1 MSITTTEIDPFLG
14 HLIKADR
21 ADVTAEWLVERRENA
36 FGRLGEIA
44 VPGRKDEEWRFMRLK
59 PLTSRRLG
67 HASFIADA
75 AADLVEEA
83 SFDESQGLRLV
94 VSNGFVDTKRS
105 DVSALPSG
113 AYVGG
118 LSGLPEDM
126 LGAVQ
131 DNLGRA
137 TDFYADD
144 LFRTLNTASFGDVVC
159 VVVPPDTLVEQ
170 PIHLLHVVDGVA
182 DVAVHPRVLVVAGR
196 GSKFSFVE
204 EWRGDADGSYFTNTV
219 TEVYVAENANVSHL
233 RVQREH
239 EEAAHISR
247 LGVAIAQNGHYDS
260 RSFSFG
266 ARLSRNDLYVR
277 TEGEGAWARLDGLAV
292 LHGEQESDTHSVMDN
307 GKPNCNSH
315 QLHKVVAD
323 GKAHGVFNGK
333 IFVREGAQKIS
344 AYQLNRNLLLS
355 NKARVDTK
363 PQLEIFADDVECSHG
378 ATIGQLDDEQQFYLQ
393 SRGVPADEARA
404 ILTYAFAAEVVEGV
418 TVPSVRDALIEETFN
433 RTQGR

>member
-1 MSITTTEIDPFLG
+1 MSNTTTEIDPFLG
-14 HLIKADR
+14 HLIKRDR
-21 ADVTAEWLVERRENA
+21 AEVTAEWLVERRENE

-44 VPGRKDEEWRFMRLK
+44 VPGRKDEEWRFVRLK
-59 PLTSRRLG
+59 PLTTKRLS
-67 HASFIADA
+67 HATFAADA
-75 AADLVEEA
+75 APELVADASFEEA
-83 SFDESQGLRLV
+83 NGARLV
-94 VSNGFVDTKRS
+94 VTNGFIDADRS
-105 DVSALPSG
+105 DTSQLPESV
-113 AYVGG
+113 YVGG
-118 LSGLPEDM
+118 LDSLPDAM

-137 TDFYADD
+137 TDFYSDD
-144 LFRTLNTASFGDVVC
+144 LFRTLNSASFADVVC
-159 VVVPPDTLVEQ
+159 IVVPPDTLVER
-170 PIHLLHVVDGVA
+170 PIHLLNVVDGET
-182 DVAVHPRVLVVAGR
+182 DVATHPRVLVIAGR
-196 GSKFSFVE
+196 GSKCSFVE
-204 EWRGDADGSYFTNTV
+204 EWRGEADGAYFTNAV
-219 TEVYVAENANVSHL
+219 TEVYVADNANVSHL

-239 EEAAHISR
+239 EAATHISR

-277 TEGEGAWARLDGLAV
+277 AEGEGAWARIDGLAV
-292 LHGEQESDTHSVMDN
+292 LHDEQESDTHSVMDN
-307 GKPNCNSH
+307 GKPHCNSH

-323 GKAHGVFNGK
+323 DKAHGVFNGK
-333 IFVREGAQKIS
+333 IFVRQDAQKIS

-404 ILTYAFAAEVVEGV
+404 ILTYAFAAEVVEGI
-418 TVPSVRDALIEETFN
+418 TVPSVRDALIEETFK

>member
-1 MSITTTEIDPFLG
+1 MSMTTTEIDPFLG
-14 HLIKADR
+14 HLIKSDR
-21 ADVTAEWLVERRENA
+21 ADAKAEWLVERRESA

-59 PLTSRRLG
+59 PLTQRRLS
-67 HASFIADA
+67 HASLVADA
-75 AADLVEEA
+75 GADLVADA
-83 SFDESQGLRLV
+83 SFEESNGARLV
-94 VSNGFVDTKRS
+94 VTNGFVDAARS
-105 DVSALPSG
+105 DVSALAKG

-118 LSGLPEDM
+118 LDDLPAEM

-137 TDFYADD
+137 TDYYGDD
-144 LFRTLNTASFGDVVC
+144 LFRTLNTASMADVVC

-170 PIHLLHVVDGVA
+170 PIHLLHVVDGETEVA
-182 DVAVHPRVLVVAGR
+182 AHPRVLVIAGR

-204 EWRGDADGSYFTNTV
+204 EWRGDADGAYFTNAV
-219 TEVYVAENANVSHL
+219 TEVYVAQDANVSHL
-233 RVQREH
+233 RVQLEH
-239 EEAAHISR
+239 EGASHISR

-260 RSFSFG
+260 RSFTFG
-266 ARLSRNDLYVR
+266 ARLSRNDLYIR
-277 TEGEGAWARLDGLAV
+277 AEGEGAWARIDGLAV
-292 LHGEQESDTHSVMDN
+292 LQNDQESDTHSVMDN
-307 GKPNCNSH
+307 GKPHCNSH

-323 GKAHGVFNGK
+323 GKSHGVFNGK
-333 IFVREGAQKIS
+333 IFVREDAQKIS

-355 NKARVDTK
+355 NSARVDTK

-418 TVPSVRDALIEETFN
+418 TVGSVRDALIEETFN